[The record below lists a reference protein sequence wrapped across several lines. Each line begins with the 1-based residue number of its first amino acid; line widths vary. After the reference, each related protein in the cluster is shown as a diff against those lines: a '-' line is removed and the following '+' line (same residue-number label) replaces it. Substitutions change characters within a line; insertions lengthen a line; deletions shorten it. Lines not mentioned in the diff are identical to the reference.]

1 MAAGQWLPPGWS
13 RWWEVASGTYLA
25 EAGTY
30 LLGPR
35 WAASL
40 QYGGPG
46 LQPAP
51 PPLPHLPGPAQP
63 RCGRVSF
70 WWRFEELQDSREQA
84 APQVGQRWTRGAR
97 VCDLPAYDV
106 GLSSHKEKTL
116 SWVGPRAATVV
127 LAPGPGSGPHSLC
140 QGRVVGQGLE
150 DRRAGQLTRLCA
162 EAGTWT
168 TVLTQLTWV
177 MYWPL
182 GNRGSPGHPGG
193 RGGVGTSMPG
203 SPHPLARVWGHWAGL
218 LGAACQAG

>member
-1 MAAGQWLPPGWS
+1 MSLCSLSPSVLSFRSHLPDHRRAEKETTAGWS
-13 RWWEVASGTYLA
+13 PEGQGAGLATLLA
-25 EAGTY
+25 E
-30 LLGPR
+30 
-35 WAASL
+35 
-40 QYGGPG
+40 
-46 LQPAP
+46 
-51 PPLPHLPGPAQP
+51 
-63 RCGRVSF
+63 
-70 WWRFEELQDSREQA
+70 D
-84 APQVGQRWTRGAR
+84 
-97 VCDLPAYDV
+97 
-106 GLSSHKEKTL
+106 LSSHKEKTL

-193 RGGVGTSMPG
+193 RGGVGTSVPG